1 MWYKKIFCGLLAACT
16 AAVVLVM
23 PAAAAG
29 DAAGAA
35 PPASLCAAYIVADAD
50 TGQVLIEK
58 NADER
63 RYPASITKI
72 MTLGLALEK
81 AQGQLDTELTVT
93 YDDVHQLEMNSSH
106 VALQEGEVVRLEDVL
121 YATQMMSA
129 NDGANVLAA
138 YVGGDIPG
146 GVEAMNQKAA
156 ELGMTNTH
164 YVTPHGLHHEDHY
177 TSARDMLT
185 VTRWAMQQPGFLDIF
200 CRSETWEMAPTN
212 KQEKTR
218 PFSINDW
225 MRLSGKYYRSYAKGA
240 KTGFTNEAGYTFVCY
255 AEQSDV
261 RLICVVLGAP
271 QRYDKFID
279 ACALLDYCFNNFSR
293 KSFGSS
299 DTFKVPVTGGGDELG
314 YVTVT
319 GAEAQLLMHKDTPAS
334 AVHVEHDVP
343 DQLVLGQPFSPVAR
357 FTVDAAAGQ
366 AASSISTK
374 LEYTGLDQVLQ
385 ASTYVPLD
393 QTVQKGFGIWG
404 AILGVAVL
412 GLGGVLVFRMRGSR
426 SVSRRSDI
434 PQPPA
439 HNVVRYPGKNS
450 VQYPQQ
456 HPNGRKG
463 NPPRRPRQ

>member
-1 MWYKKIFCGLLAACT
+1 MFCKKILCGLLAACT
-16 AAVVLVM
+16 AAAVWTV

-29 DAAGAA
+29 EAAA

-58 NADER
+58 NADDR

-138 YVGGDIPG
+138 YVGGDIAG

-156 ELGMTNTH
+156 QLGMVNTH
-164 YVTPHGLHHEDHY
+164 YVTPHGLHNEDHY
-177 TSARDMLT
+177 TTARDMLT
-185 VTRWAMQQPGFLDIF
+185 VTRWAMQQPGFLDVF
-200 CRSETWEMAPTN
+200 CRSETWEMGPTN
-212 KQEKTR
+212 KQEKAR

-225 MRLSGKYYRSYAKGA
+225 MRLSGKYYRPYAKGS

-255 AEQSDV
+255 AEQNDV

-279 ACALLDYCFNNFSR
+279 ACALLDYCFGNFSR
-293 KSFGSS
+293 KSFGNS
-299 DTFKVPVTGGGDELG
+299 DTFKVPVTGGGDQLG

-334 AVHVEHDVP
+334 AVHVDHDVP
-343 DQLVLGQPFSPVAR
+343 EQLVLGQPFSPMAR
-357 FTVDAAAGQ
+357 FTVDATAGQ

-393 QTVQKGFGIWG
+393 QNVEKSFGIWG

-412 GLGGVLVFRMRGSR
+412 GLGGVGIYRLHGNRSPRGKAA
-426 SVSRRSDI
+426 VPQI
-434 PQPPA
+434 PA
-439 HNVVRYPGKNS
+439 DNVVRYPGSKS
-450 VQYPQQ
+450 VTSSRQ
-456 HPNGRKG
+456 HPRGKLG
-463 NPPRRPRQ
+463 SRPRGRRK

>member
-1 MWYKKIFCGLLAACT
+1 MFYKKILCGLLAACT
-16 AAVVLVM
+16 VSAVLAA

-29 DAAGAA
+29 DSAAAA
-35 PPASLCAAYIVADAD
+35 PPAALCAAYIVADAD

-58 NADER
+58 NADEQ

-81 AQGQLDTELTVT
+81 AQGQLDTQVTVT

-106 VALQEGEVVRLEDVL
+106 VALQEGEVVRLEDVM

-129 NDGANVLAA
+129 NDGANVLAS
-138 YVGGDIPG
+138 YVGGDIAG
-146 GVEAMNQKAA
+146 GIEAMNQKAQ

-164 YVTPHGLHHEDHY
+164 YVTPHGLHDAEHY

-185 VTRWAMQQPGFLDIF
+185 LTRWAIRQPGFLDIF
-200 CRSETWEMAPTN
+200 CRSETWEMGPTN
-212 KQEKTR
+212 KQEKAR

-225 MRLSGKYYRSYAKGA
+225 MRLSGKYYRPYAKGS

-255 AEQSDV
+255 AEQNDV

-293 KSFGSS
+293 KEFGSS
-299 DTFKVPVTGGGDELG
+299 DSFKVPVAGGGGELG
-314 YVTVT
+314 SVTVT
-319 GAEAQLLMHKDTPAS
+319 GAQAQLLMHKDTPNS

-343 DQLVLGQPFSPVAR
+343 DRLVLGQPFSPMAR
-357 FTVDAAAGQ
+357 FTVDASTGQ

-404 AILGVAVL
+404 AVLGAAVL
-412 GLGGVLVFRMRGSR
+412 GFGAVIVYRMRGSGHR
-426 SVSRRSDI
+426 SARKDV
-434 PQPPA
+434 PQVPA
-439 HNVVRYPGKNS
+439 RNAVRYPGTNKGP
-450 VQYPQQ
+450 YPQ

-463 NPPRRPRQ
+463 KTTRRMRH